1 MSVLSPAGLRAEVP
15 TNSTCWILTVRLSKT
30 CLYAAGILRNTVEDF
45 DVSAAVQSHR
55 HVELTIE
62 RRGPI
67 DLKARIESTPA
78 SCIALPRGERNRLV
92 EVSVIIENA

>member
-1 MSVLSPAGLRAEVP
+1 MF
-15 TNSTCWILTVRLSKT
+15 SKT
-30 CLYAAGILRNTVEDF
+30 CLRTAEILRNTVEDF
-45 DVSAAVQSHR
+45 DVSAAVQGYR

-67 DLKARIESTPA
+67 DLIARIESTPA
-78 SCIALPRGERNRLV
+78 LRIALPRGEKNRLV